1 MSHCFRTPAVASS
14 PHHRTTRCVPRRP
27 WTAALALTVATLWT
41 AWAVPA
47 AAEVWKDAT
56 GKFQVEAEFLGI
68 RGQDVYLKKT
78 NGTTIKVPLERL
90 SAESQQLA
98 RKLAAPAAP
107 AVPAAPGAADTPVT
121 APMPG
126 VADTPDAAARALA
139 ANLEAG
145 NFRAVWDALPSRY
158 QSDVNDLVH
167 TFAANMDA
175 DVWKAGTSL
184 VLKAVRVLK
193 EKKEFI
199 LKQPA
204 LAQSPVDPKIAAE
217 NWDGLV
223 GVLETITAS
232 ELADLGKLKT
242 LEVGTFLDGTGKKVA
257 DQLAALA
264 KAADEKKMSLTD
276 FPGVPVDA
284 MPLAG
289 LAKAKF
295 STVKTDGD
303 TATLRVENEGKTED
317 QEVVRVDGKWLPK
330 KMVDEWDGNMRA
342 AKSALTKDMPER
354 LQKSKMQIVM
364 PMQMIQAVLDQ
375 LLAAKTQAEFDQVI
389 QQVMQTFQPQGP
401 GAAPGMAPA
410 APGPGATPPAGAPK
424 PSADPFGR

>member
-1 MSHCFRTPAVASS
+1 M
-14 PHHRTTRCVPRRP
+14 
-27 WTAALALTVATLWT
+27 LALMVATQLT

-47 AAEVWKDAT
+47 AAEIWKDAT

-68 RGQDVYLKKT
+68 RGQEVYLKKT
-78 NGTTIKVPLERL
+78 NGATIKVPLDRL

-98 RKLAAPAAP
+98 HKLAAPPAP
-107 AVPAAPGAADTPVT
+107 APSAVPAASGA
-121 APMPG
+121 
-126 VADTPDAAARALA
+126 ADTPDAAARALA

-167 TFAANMDA
+167 AFAANMDA

-204 LAQSPVDPKIAAE
+204 LAQSPLDPKIAAE

-330 KMVDEWDGNMRA
+330 KMVDQWDGNMQA
-342 AKSALTKDMPER
+342 AKAALTTDMPER
-354 LQKSKMQIVM
+354 LQKSKMQIIM

-375 LLAAKTQAEFDQVI
+375 LLAAKTQAEFDQVL

-410 APGPGATPPAGAPK
+410 APGPAAAPPAGAPK